1 MPITI
6 CLAVYPELGVTSYSV
21 TKLRNIATTFKVTN

>member
-21 TKLRNIATTFKVTN
+21 IKLRNISLLK